1 LSTERVIAVFALTA
15 IWQALFQQLTQVV
28 PAELTSAAV

>member
-1 LSTERVIAVFALTA
+1 LAA
-15 IWQALFQQLTQVV
+15 IGQAFFQQLTQVV